1 MTEIENRVEIP
12 GYRPPRYA
20 KGRLR
25 PRDEGGQVMSSV
37 DRARKFVGGHWE
49 ALGKLQEDFLVE
61 QGLKPEHRFLDVGC
75 GSLRAGVRLVDHME
89 PGHYYGIDINPEV
102 IRIGYDEELTDEQRE
117 RLPVTNL
124 HATDRFDADF
134 GVKFDMAI
142 AQSVFTHVSLNDI
155 RLCLYRVAK
164 VMAPGGRFFATFNE
178 RREDYPLDGTRGKKY
193 TEKNVY
199 WQYRQ
204 DLRWAAQF
212 SPWEFRY
219 IGDWGHPRNQRM
231 VEYTRRS
238 DD

>member
-49 ALGKLQEDFLVE
+49 ALGQLQEDFLVQ

-75 GSLRAGVRLVDHME
+75 GSLRAGVRMVDYLE
-89 PGHYYGIDINPEV
+89 PGHYYGFDINPEV

-155 RLCLYRVAK
+155 RLCLHRVAK

-204 DLRWAAQF
+204 DLRWVAGF

-219 IGDWGHPRNQRM
+219 IGDWGHPRGQMM
-231 VEYTRRS
+231 VEYTRLS

>member
-25 PRDEGGQVMSSV
+25 PRKGAWPGDVERVK
-37 DRARKFVGGHWE
+37 ARKFVGGHWE

-75 GSLRAGVRLVDHME
+75 GSLRAGVRLVDHLE
-89 PGHYYGIDINPEV
+89 PGHYYGIDINPEA
-102 IRIGYDEELTDEQRE
+102 IRIGYDWVPTDEQRE

-178 RREDYPLDGTRGKKY
+178 RREDYPLDGTRGKRY

-204 DLRWAAQF
+204 DLRWVAEF